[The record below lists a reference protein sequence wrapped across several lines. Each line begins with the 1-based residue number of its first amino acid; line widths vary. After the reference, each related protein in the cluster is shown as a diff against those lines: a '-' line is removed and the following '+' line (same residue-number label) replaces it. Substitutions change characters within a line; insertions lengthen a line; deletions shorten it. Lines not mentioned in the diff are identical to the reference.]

1 LNFSILGSNL
11 QKNKKNGFGV
21 AMTTTSGGF
30 SMFPF
35 TSSMVA
41 NAIVHGYYLTIA
53 APSAVG

>member
-1 LNFSILGSNL
+1 LGSNL